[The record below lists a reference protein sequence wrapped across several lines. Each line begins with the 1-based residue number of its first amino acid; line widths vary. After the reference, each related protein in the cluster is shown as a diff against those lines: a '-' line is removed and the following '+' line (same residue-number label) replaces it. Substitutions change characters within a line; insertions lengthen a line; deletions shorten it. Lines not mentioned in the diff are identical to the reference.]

1 MHELVL
7 HKGGHS
13 LQVRFSAG
21 ALLLTPSCSCCLPH
35 PSSHV
40 NSCACFLPDFQTS
53 RYNHIQIDIYVHQF
67 GNKLVC
73 KIFYFLNFPYSL
85 FIFNFLAI
93 WHGLWDL
100 VPWPGIKPMP
110 PVLGAWS
117 LSHWTIREVPGHYF
131 LNLAWF
137 VLIYPCCFYLP
148 LYNSFIQQAFKI
160 SFLYTNHCFGL

>member
-110 PVLGAWS
+110 PALDVWS
-117 LSHWTIREVPGHYF
+117 LNHWTARE
-131 LNLAWF
+131 
-137 VLIYPCCFYLP
+137 IP
-148 LYNSFIQQAFKI
+148 LYWVLVLFCLTETGS
-160 SFLYTNHCFGL
+160 SYTK